1 MDPQAA
7 STIQLLR
14 ADFASVSPRLP
25 SLAADFLVVTDA
37 SKKAR
42 RYLLNDEFEAKVVNQ
57 PRYF

>member
-1 MDPQAA
+1 
-7 STIQLLR
+7 
-14 ADFASVSPRLP
+14 LP